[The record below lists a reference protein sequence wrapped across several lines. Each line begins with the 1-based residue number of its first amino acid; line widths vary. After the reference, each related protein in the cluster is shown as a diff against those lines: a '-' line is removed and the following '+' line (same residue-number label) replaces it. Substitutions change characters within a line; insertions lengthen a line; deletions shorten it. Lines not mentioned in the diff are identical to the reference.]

1 MKTGGRRY
9 CTVVHFGPLPVI
21 KACCNGFAMHSVF
34 FELSFCKET
43 FLGLSCIYGEVMG
56 NLKRY
61 YPINTIMHLL
71 KNEPVWECGVQV
83 IPHVCT
89 QHSKTDLFRPGICD
103 TTQFTLQLAYQILI
117 SLGQRRASHTHHTFF
132 FLKKLQGF
140 IHTQQTELV
149 NTGSLGNLKKKNV

>member
-43 FLGLSCIYGEVMG
+43 FLGLSCVYGEVMG

-61 YPINTIMHLL
+61 YPVNTIMHLL
-71 KNEPVWECGVQV
+71 KNEPVWEWWSSYSSHLHAAFKNRPLQAGDMRYSPVYPAV
-83 IPHVCT
+83 GLSNI
-89 QHSKTDLFRPGICD
+89 DIFRPTQSFSHSSHIILFKEMTRIYTP
-103 TTQFTLQLAYQILI
+103 TTDWACKHWQLGK
-117 SLGQRRASHTHHTFF
+117 S
-132 FLKKLQGF
+132 
-140 IHTQQTELV
+140 
-149 NTGSLGNLKKKNV
+149 